1 MLLNRWSPLGTP
13 RTFELFD
20 RMMNE
25 LLTNGNGETGSLWI
39 PSVDVKETEK
49 DLTFI
54 AELPGMEEKDVQV
67 ELSGDSLTI
76 RGERAF
82 DKEEKKEDY
91 LRIERSYGSFQRTF
105 PINAPVKEEQIA
117 ARFKDGILTVTVPK
131 AEGTAKKRIPVLKS

>member
-1 MLLNRWSPLGTP
+1 MLLNRWSPMGTT
-13 RTFELFD
+13 RTIELFD

-25 LLTNGNGETGSLWI
+25 LLSNGNGEGGGVWL
-39 PSVDVKETEK
+39 PSVDVKETDK

-67 ELSGDSLTI
+67 ELSGDLLTI

-82 DKEEKKEDY
+82 NKEEKKEDY

-105 PINAPVKEEQIA
+105 PINAPVKSDQIA
-117 ARFKDGILTVTVPK
+117 AHFKDGILTVKVPK
-131 AEGTAKKRIPVLKS
+131 AEGTAKQRIPVVKS